1 MLGGIIRKTASAI
14 SESLFPSQENR
25 IELDITEL
33 SSSSTE
39 ASISESTKPK
49 MEFNIGVFGTVS
61 AGKSTLINA
70 IFAKRFSQMN
80 IRRTTMVPQRYQ
92 LSNQGDAKQYE
103 EVRASNDEVN
113 VKFQNS
119 MWDGETVLHH
129 VVDTPNNFID
139 GNDNTDFQFNVYDF
153 PGLND
158 QTTKDVYMK
167 WTEDNIAMFD
177 VIILVVDIHSGM
189 NTSDEVDVLRVFLSG
204 MLANPHISLIVL
216 ANKCDDMIYDDS
228 KDVFVT
234 DEERESI
241 YTEQMVPMIMKM
253 ANEYQVDASRITIQ
267 KFCSRTAFIY
277 RTIHANGED
286 TLTHLDD
293 KHLTEM
299 MQNEVGRTRWVRM
312 TEKQREAHISTII
325 NEVVNDQGVYDS
337 NMVHSGFTKLVETL
351 RTLITEPKQLLPIY
365 QANIKSVISGIH
377 RHTEDDDEA
386 TQLED
391 AVELINSMSIGNDIK
406 ESLMQTVTD
415 RFLQL
420 HKDTTCNYIYSYNCL
435 LTKLLDW
442 YDFITQFP
450 FCSEIQ
456 KESVQ
461 TTVQEKTVSLVEHL
475 SSESFQSPN
484 NLEFDTEEFQ
494 TAYDDTFSRLGALTN
509 TDECFLADLI
519 PLNHPN
525 VWNDVEYIQWAC
537 SKMEAETKKSKLQQ
551 YITYFLNEQLSTVT
565 PASAMFLHYIKYNAS
580 FDKLDFINKVCV
592 DQCLLQSSIK
602 GVTLDHT
609 ERKCLEVIQ
618 NEMMESFGSFFDV
631 VIGLIQ

>member
-1 MLGGIIRKTASAI
+1 MFGDIIRKTV
-14 SESLFPSQENR
+14 SLFGKPSTYSEPVALEVTEIPQEV
-25 IELDITEL
+25 EQ
-33 SSSSTE
+33 
-39 ASISESTKPK
+39 TKTR

-70 IFAKRFSQMN
+70 IFSKRFSQMN

-103 EVRASNDEVN
+103 EIRASNDEVN

-167 WTEDNIAMFD
+167 WTENNIAMFD

-241 YTEQMVPMIMKM
+241 YAEQMVPMIMKM

-351 RTLITEPKQLLPIY
+351 RTLITEPTQLLPIY

-377 RHTEDDDEA
+377 RHTEEDDDDA

-391 AVELINSMSIGNDIK
+391 AVELINSMSIGDDIK

-415 RFLQL
+415 RFLQM
-420 HKDTTCNYIYSYNCL
+420 HKQPLPTTRNCIYSYRCL

-442 YDFITQFP
+442 HDFITQFP

-461 TTVQEKTVSLVEHL
+461 TTVQVKTVSLVEHL

-494 TAYDDTFSRLGALTN
+494 SAYDDTFSRLGALTN
-509 TDECFLADLI
+509 TNERFLADLI
-519 PLNHPN
+519 PLKHPS

-565 PASAMFLHYIKYNAS
+565 PASAMFLHHIKYNAS
-580 FDKLDFINKVCV
+580 FDKLDFINKICV
-592 DQCLLQSSIK
+592 DQCLLQAAIK